1 MGRGPAVSQEP
12 FTACASSPYP
22 LRTPPG
28 SSASI
33 ASKPAILAKI
43 MHRRPAADLSDRG
56 PIFGAMHAVCTPS
69 DPGAADKGFYWNSLP
84 FGEFLWIRMGIHLR
98 IYKDSPNSTEFQGM
112 NRTPFFDPKKG
123 VPYQRLSPQSGS
135 DGNGTIFQYRSRKYC
150 KSGA

>member
-43 MHRRPAADLSDRG
+43 MHRRPAADLSGRG
-56 PIFGAMHAVCTPS
+56 PIFAAMHAVRARGVVV
-69 DPGAADKGFYWNSLP
+69 DAVLDLVY
-84 FGEFLWIRMGIHLR
+84 IRVL
-98 IYKDSPNSTEFQGM
+98 
-112 NRTPFFDPKKG
+112 
-123 VPYQRLSPQSGS
+123 RLSRGP
-135 DGNGTIFQYRSRKYC
+135 RSYKRDSKRFL
-150 KSGA
+150 K

>member
-43 MHRRPAADLSDRG
+43 MHRRPAADLSGRAADPG
-56 PIFGAMHAVCTPS
+56 VMHAVHAHCPR
-69 DPGAADKGFYWNSLP
+69 GARPNAKLP
-84 FGEFLWIRMGIHLR
+84 RGCPHIGIH
-98 IYKDSPNSTEFQGM
+98 NT
-112 NRTPFFDPKKG
+112 
-123 VPYQRLSPQSGS
+123 VA
-135 DGNGTIFQYRSRKYC
+135 SR
-150 KSGA
+150 GACSKC

>member
-43 MHRRPAADLSDRG
+43 MHRRPAADLSGRAADPG
-56 PIFGAMHAVCTPS
+56 VMHAVRRAR
-69 DPGAADKGFYWNSLP
+69 GATWRRYS
-84 FGEFLWIRMGIHLR
+84 
-98 IYKDSPNSTEFQGM
+98 
-112 NRTPFFDPKKG
+112 
-123 VPYQRLSPQSGS
+123 
-135 DGNGTIFQYRSRKYC
+135 
-150 KSGA
+150 

>member
-43 MHRRPAADLSDRG
+43 MHRRPAADLSERAADPG
-56 PIFGAMHAVCTPS
+56 VMHAVRGS
-69 DPGAADKGFYWNSLP
+69 SLI
-84 FGEFLWIRMGIHLR
+84 L
-98 IYKDSPNSTEFQGM
+98 
-112 NRTPFFDPKKG
+112 
-123 VPYQRLSPQSGS
+123 
-135 DGNGTIFQYRSRKYC
+135 
-150 KSGA
+150 SGADFDYLNSH

>member
-56 PIFGAMHAVCTPS
+56 PIFGAQCMLCA
-69 DPGAADKGFYWNSLP
+69 SLLARA
-84 FGEFLWIRMGIHLR
+84 G
-98 IYKDSPNSTEFQGM
+98 
-112 NRTPFFDPKKG
+112 G
-123 VPYQRLSPQSGS
+123 VR
-135 DGNGTIFQYRSRKYC
+135 
-150 KSGA
+150 

>member
-43 MHRRPAADLSDRG
+43 MHRRPAADLSD
-56 PIFGAMHAVCTPS
+56 GAADPGVMHAVRAAQPRTEAPLRLQH
-69 DPGAADKGFYWNSLP
+69 DGGALRAYVGAAGCPSL
-84 FGEFLWIRMGIHLR
+84 
-98 IYKDSPNSTEFQGM
+98 SS
-112 NRTPFFDPKKG
+112 
-123 VPYQRLSPQSGS
+123 
-135 DGNGTIFQYRSRKYC
+135 
-150 KSGA
+150 

>member
-43 MHRRPAADLSDRG
+43 MHRRPAADLSD
-56 PIFGAMHAVCTPS
+56 GAADPGVMHAVRRRGLHARTS
-69 DPGAADKGFYWNSLP
+69 AA
-84 FGEFLWIRMGIHLR
+84 LR
-98 IYKDSPNSTEFQGM
+98 
-112 NRTPFFDPKKG
+112 
-123 VPYQRLSPQSGS
+123 V
-135 DGNGTIFQYRSRKYC
+135 RSATL
-150 KSGA
+150 GH

>member
-43 MHRRPAADLSDRG
+43 MHTHRTGGSKCAAVESVSLSQNSRDQKCPAL
-56 PIFGAMHAVCTPS
+56 
-69 DPGAADKGFYWNSLP
+69 
-84 FGEFLWIRMGIHLR
+84 
-98 IYKDSPNSTEFQGM
+98 
-112 NRTPFFDPKKG
+112 G
-123 VPYQRLSPQSGS
+123 V
-135 DGNGTIFQYRSRKYC
+135 K
-150 KSGA
+150 

>member
-43 MHRRPAADLSDRG
+43 MHRRPAADLSGRG
-56 PIFGAMHAVCTPS
+56 PIFAAMHAVKLALVSQDVMTTGLTGLQGAEIELCVLNAVDSFRLLKTQNSVMSDSIHFTPS
-69 DPGAADKGFYWNSLP
+69 AGQF
-84 FGEFLWIRMGIHLR
+84 
-98 IYKDSPNSTEFQGM
+98 
-112 NRTPFFDPKKG
+112 
-123 VPYQRLSPQSGS
+123 
-135 DGNGTIFQYRSRKYC
+135 
-150 KSGA
+150 

>member
-56 PIFGAMHAVCTPS
+56 PIFDFGAMHAVARARRRRAARARPRARDSFLEFLQVANSPILQWHPS
-69 DPGAADKGFYWNSLP
+69 DRSI
-84 FGEFLWIRMGIHLR
+84 FLGRREYVNQELLL
-98 IYKDSPNSTEFQGM
+98 DLLVFE
-112 NRTPFFDPKKG
+112 
-123 VPYQRLSPQSGS
+123 
-135 DGNGTIFQYRSRKYC
+135 
-150 KSGA
+150 

>member
-43 MHRRPAADLSDRG
+43 MHRRPAADLSERG
-56 PIFGAMHAVCTPS
+56 PIFAAMHAVRCAACVLVCPR
-69 DPGAADKGFYWNSLP
+69 GAVAAP
-84 FGEFLWIRMGIHLR
+84 RAR
-98 IYKDSPNSTEFQGM
+98 RAP
-112 NRTPFFDPKKG
+112 RPRAFDPASARVG
-123 VPYQRLSPQSGS
+123 GLPGEMGCADRGRESARAGDARLG
-135 DGNGTIFQYRSRKYC
+135 F
-150 KSGA
+150 A

>member
-43 MHRRPAADLSDRG
+43 MHRRPAADLSD
-56 PIFGAMHAVCTPS
+56 GAADPGVMHAVRYSSFPVRNQYCTHH
-69 DPGAADKGFYWNSLP
+69 D
-84 FGEFLWIRMGIHLR
+84 FGTWHRIIH
-98 IYKDSPNSTEFQGM
+98 F
-112 NRTPFFDPKKG
+112 
-123 VPYQRLSPQSGS
+123 
-135 DGNGTIFQYRSRKYC
+135 
-150 KSGA
+150 

>member
-56 PIFGAMHAVCTPS
+56 PIFGAMHAVHAR
-69 DPGAADKGFYWNSLP
+69 GA
-84 FGEFLWIRMGIHLR
+84 GERRARGLAR
-98 IYKDSPNSTEFQGM
+98 
-112 NRTPFFDPKKG
+112 
-123 VPYQRLSPQSGS
+123 
-135 DGNGTIFQYRSRKYC
+135 GTHFSNFC
-150 KSGA
+150 KSPILQFCSGTPPIDLFS

>member
-43 MHRRPAADLSDRG
+43 MHRRPAADLSAGG
-56 PIFGAMHAVCTPS
+56 PIFGAMHAVTRPRRA
-69 DPGAADKGFYWNSLP
+69 GAAARIVSSRGTLSTAWLRTMGKAL
-84 FGEFLWIRMGIHLR
+84 RM
-98 IYKDSPNSTEFQGM
+98 TF
-112 NRTPFFDPKKG
+112 
-123 VPYQRLSPQSGS
+123 
-135 DGNGTIFQYRSRKYC
+135 
-150 KSGA
+150 